1 MELQSKLILL
11 KPNVSYSPL
20 VTSARNV
27 LFPYCLQ
34 LHDEVQRG
42 WRGGCVWTVICANM
56 LSHWR
61 IATGNIQTLFYHIQT
76 LNITFITTGADKGVK
91 SFSLSHTLAGSW
103 GFWISQQSSSA
114 SPVEEAVTNFFLIMK
129 PKRLLNI
136 SLCCL
141 ALKFYFVSVQYLQ
154 ISFTALKYVLY
165 FDISVLF
172 SSNVSIFTGH
182 KHIKGNK

>member
-76 LNITFITTGADKGVK
+76 LNITFITTRADKGVK

-103 GFWISQQSSSA
+103 GFWISQQSSSV

-154 ISFTALKYVLY
+154 ISFTALKYVFY